1 MISRKFRLKKTGSFR
16 MLTAKEKQ
24 KNFFKSFYTIAKNA
38 KTVERDDR
46 KYKVIPL
53 VIPVECIEEIKEWSE
68 EEC

>member
-1 MISRKFRLKKTGSFR
+1 

-24 KNFFKSFYTIAKNA
+24 KNFFKSIYTISKRA
-38 KTVERDDR
+38 KTVERDDG

-53 VIPVECIEEIKEWSE
+53 ILPVECIEEIKEWSE

>member
-1 MISRKFRLKKTGSFR
+1 
-16 MLTAKEKQ
+16 MLTIKEKQ
-24 KNFFKSFYTIAKNA
+24 KNFFKSIYTIAKKA
-38 KTVERDDR
+38 KTIERYDG